1 MLRTDPIPPDEPAL
15 PSDRLGLTLL
25 FAAAV
30 HAAIILGIS
39 FKPDL
44 LQHSSAAKHPP
55 LQITLVHQRSEQA
68 PEHADLL
75 AQANLEGGGTSQENL
90 RPQSPAYVPLP
101 QPQAGAG
108 MAISL
113 PAGPPPSSR
122 TAQDTPLTARDSTY
136 SIQKTETQ
144 PERPRQPMTAAELSA
159 RSMEI
164 ATLSAEISQS
174 MESYAKRDKQRYI
187 SAQAK
192 EYRDAAYLD
201 AWRSKIERIG
211 NLNYPEEA
219 KRRGISGSLQ
229 LDVAINADG
238 SLNSITLLRPS
249 GSKILDDAAIRI
261 VKLAAPFAQFPDDLR
276 SDTDVLHIIRNW
288 EFLDSYQLDTS
299 R

>member
-1 MLRTDPIPPDEPAL
+1 
-15 PSDRLGLTLL
+15 
-25 FAAAV
+25 
-30 HAAIILGIS
+30 
-39 FKPDL
+39 
-44 LQHSSAAKHPP
+44 
-55 LQITLVHQRSEQA
+55 
-68 PEHADLL
+68 
-75 AQANLEGGGTSQENL
+75 
-90 RPQSPAYVPLP
+90 
-101 QPQAGAG
+101 
-108 MAISL
+108 
-113 PAGPPPSSR
+113 
-122 TAQDTPLTARDSTY
+122 
-136 SIQKTETQ
+136 
-144 PERPRQPMTAAELSA
+144 
-159 RSMEI
+159 MEI

-174 MESYAKRDKQRYI
+174 MDAYAKRDKQRYI

-249 GSKILDDAAIRI
+249 GSKILDDAAVRI
-261 VKLAAPFAQFPDDLR
+261 VKLAAPFAQFPDELR

-288 EFLDSYQLDTS
+288 EFLDSYRLDTS